1 MKNKE
6 KQIEEMSDLLEHI
19 IFQYYPHLIPE
30 EELKK
35 HAEYA
40 LKYYQ
45 PKLPKDSIVLSGL
58 ELADYKHYKE
68 YTKSLAM
75 VEKETAE
82 KFIKECKKYKV
93 KKFSP
98 VGIDQRDTGVSWIE
112 MPEWKFDEFAK
123 QFDVEVKE

>member
-68 YTKSLAM
+68 YTKTDYDKAYNLINNR
-75 VEKETAE
+75 
-82 KFIKECKKYKV
+82 KFIGWNTSQQTHQQV
-93 KKFSP
+93 FSHKS
-98 VGIDQRDTGVSWIE
+98 V
-112 MPEWKFDEFAK
+112 
-123 QFDVEVKE
+123 